1 MDMSQ
6 YMGMFSDEAYE
17 HLQTMNQSLLELE
30 NDPTSTDVL
39 GEIFRSAHTLKGM
52 SATMGFDKV
61 AELTH
66 EMENLLDKLRQG
78 EMRATTAIID
88 LLFSSFDT
96 LQLLVEEVTSGQSK
110 DIDVTSNIN
119 ALQGALS
126 GKQEA
131 PTEEGPAAVSGSGS
145 PINYNAYENEV
156 LLEAGR
162 KGYDGY
168 EVTVF
173 LDEGCLLKAA
183 RAYMVFRDL
192 DEIGEIIKS
201 IPEVPDIEDEKFD
214 LDFTITVV
222 TKESAEDVKR
232 IIENITEIDR
242 AEVSPI
248 SLDEKK
254 LKPEE
259 TKRVESVEK
268 APAAAPKEAAA
279 PQQQGA
285 KRTTVSHTVRVDV
298 GRLDKLMD
306 LVGELVIYGAQLSQ
320 FSTDQGL
327 RALSEIVNAQERLVN
342 DLHQEVTNV
351 RMVPIEQ
358 VFNRFPRMVRDLARD
373 MGKEIEL
380 ILEGKETELDRTVV
394 DEIGEP
400 LLHLLRNS
408 IDHGIELPSERT
420 SNGKSEKGTVK
431 LSARHEGNYVV
442 IEVSDDGKGIDPNVV
457 GRSAINKGLIR
468 SEEYDT
474 MSDDERMMMIFRPGF
489 STVEV
494 VSDVSGRGVGMDVVK
509 NSIES
514 MRGVVELESQMGQ
527 GTTVTIKLPLTL
539 AIINALLVKVGDE
552 TYAIEIDSIDETVD
566 VPTDQI
572 ETVQNQEVT
581 LLRGDVL
588 PLVRLQNVYE
598 VPGIDGSESEDISI
612 IVVRNGQQKV
622 GFVVDSLINQMPI
635 VIKSLGRLLGDT
647 YGIAGGAILPDGR
660 VGLIVDVPGLT

>member
-30 NDPTSTDVL
+30 NDPSNTDVL

-52 SATMGFDKV
+52 SATMGFNKI

-66 EMENLLDKLRQG
+66 EMENLLDKLRKS
-78 EMRATTAIID
+78 EMKATTGIID
-88 LLFSSFDT
+88 ILFSSFDT

-110 DIDVTSNIN
+110 DIDIAPAVKN
-119 ALQGALS
+119 LQEVITGQRKAPAEEPIPS
-126 GKQEA
+126 GGGGVA
-131 PTEEGPAAVSGSGS
+131 IA
-145 PINYNAYENEV
+145 YNAYEKEV

-162 KGYDGY
+162 KGYNGY
-168 EVTVF
+168 EATVF

-214 LDFTITVV
+214 LDFTVTLV
-222 TKESAEDVKR
+222 TKESAEEVKR

-242 AEVSPI
+242 AEVKPI
-248 SLDEKK
+248 KLEEERAKPDE
-254 LKPEE
+254 ERGE
-259 TKRVESVEK
+259 RKREPT
-268 APAAAPKEAAA
+268 APQVPMPKEAPSQGPSKRAA
-279 PQQQGA
+279 
-285 KRTTVSHTVRVDV
+285 VSHTVRVDV

-306 LVGELVIYGAQLSQ
+306 LVSELVINKAQLMQ
-320 FSTDQGL
+320 FSASHGL
-327 RALSEIVNAQERLVN
+327 KELSEIVAIQDRLMN
-342 DLHQEVTNV
+342 DLHQEVMNV

-373 MGKEIEL
+373 MGKEVEL
-380 ILEGKETELDRTVV
+380 ILEGKETELDRTVI

-408 IDHGIELPSERT
+408 IDHGIELPSERAKR
-420 SNGKSEKGTVK
+420 GKPEKGMIR

-442 IEVSDDGKGIDPNVV
+442 IQVSDDGKGMDPQVIGKV
-457 GRSAINKGLIR
+457 AVEKGMVRADEL
-468 SEEYDT
+468 ET
-474 MSDDERMMMIFRPGF
+474 MSDDEKIALIFRPGF
-489 STVEV
+489 STSAV
-494 VSDVSGRGVGMDVVK
+494 VSDVSGRGVGMDVVR

-514 MRGVVELESQMGQ
+514 MRGLVELESGVGR

-552 TYAIEIDSIDETVD
+552 TYAIEIDSIVETVD
-566 VPTDQI
+566 VTPDQI
-572 ETVQNQEVT
+572 ETVQNREVT
-581 LLRGDVL
+581 LLRGEVL
-588 PLVRLQNVYE
+588 PLLRLQDIYD
-598 VPGIDGSESEDISI
+598 VPKTNGSDGADISI
-612 IVVRNGQQKV
+612 IVVRNGQRRV
-622 GFVVDSLINQMPI
+622 GFVVDSLINQTEI
-635 VIKSLGRLLGDT
+635 VIKSLGKLLNDT

-660 VGLIVDVPGLT
+660 VGLIVDVGSLV